1 VRVQEPGLIQ
11 VRRSRASRRSSRA
24 GFVLLLTAGVFGG
37 CAPSGDGGSPETAE
51 RGRAQEPDTARG
63 PEAFDRP
70 RGTARVDTPDGSPV
84 TSTDDVPPDTTGTVL
99 PDAEEIVPE
108 EIPPAAYEACK
119 QAAAAKLAP
128 PQGAIWGEAPDTVE
142 RTPEG
147 DFALVAQVRP
157 DTLRPGISYACV
169 VRSEGGSWRV
179 VTLEAQ
185 PAAP

>member
-1 VRVQEPGLIQ
+1 MTRIPSGAFLLPAAFLLGACGGGGDRNDTGQANFPAPAAVDSLEEAAA
-11 VRRSRASRRSSRA
+11 RSTKA
-24 GFVLLLTAGVFGG
+24 
-37 CAPSGDGGSPETAE
+37 APSTSSA
-51 RGRAQEPDTARG
+51 
-63 PEAFDRP
+63 
-70 RGTARVDTPDGSPV
+70 DTPGAAVGDAAI
-84 TSTDDVPPDTTGTVL
+84 PPDTTGTVL
-99 PDAEEIVPE
+99 PGAEEIIPE

-128 PQGAIWGEAPDTVE
+128 PDGAIWGEAPDTVE

-157 DTLRPGISYACV
+157 DTLQPGISYACV
-169 VRSEGGSWRV
+169 VRAEGGSWRV

>member
-1 VRVQEPGLIQ
+1 VTRIP
-11 VRRSRASRRSSRA
+11 SRAFILPAAFLLSACGGGGDRNDTGPANSPAPGAVDSLEDAAGRS
-24 GFVLLLTAGVFGG
+24 
-37 CAPSGDGGSPETAE
+37 AE
-51 RGRAQEPDTARG
+51 ATPATSA
-63 PEAFDRP
+63 A
-70 RGTARVDTPDGSPV
+70 DTPDAPV
-84 TSTDDVPPDTTGTVL
+84 GDAAIPPDTTGTVL

-108 EIPPAAYEACK
+108 QIPPAAYEACK

-128 PQGAIWGEAPDTVE
+128 PEGAIWGEAPDTVE

-157 DTLRPGISYACV
+157 DTLQPGISYACV

>member
-1 VRVQEPGLIQ
+1 MTRMPSGP
-11 VRRSRASRRSSRA
+11 
-24 GFVLLLTAGVFGG
+24 FLLTAAFLLGACGG
-37 CAPSGDGGSPETAE
+37 GGDGNDTRPANSPAPAAVDSLEDAAARSAE
-51 RGRAQEPDTARG
+51 AAPAPATSSA
-63 PEAFDRP
+63 
-70 RGTARVDTPDGSPV
+70 DTPDAAVG
-84 TSTDDVPPDTTGTVL
+84 DAAIPPDTTGTVL

-128 PQGAIWGEAPDTVE
+128 PEGAIWGEAPDTVE

-157 DTLRPGISYACV
+157 DTLQPGISYACV
-169 VRSEGGSWRV
+169 VRAEGGSWRV

>member
-1 VRVQEPGLIQ
+1 MTRIPSGAFLLSAAFLLGACGGGGDRNDTGPANSPAPAAVDSLGEAA
-11 VRRSRASRRSSRA
+11 RSTS
-24 GFVLLLTAGVFGG
+24 
-37 CAPSGDGGSPETAE
+37 APSATSSA
-51 RGRAQEPDTARG
+51 
-63 PEAFDRP
+63 
-70 RGTARVDTPDGSPV
+70 DTPGAAVGDAAI
-84 TSTDDVPPDTTGTVL
+84 PPDTTGTVL

-128 PQGAIWGEAPDTVE
+128 PEGAIWGEAPDTVE

-157 DTLRPGISYACV
+157 DTLQPGISYACV
-169 VRSEGGSWRV
+169 VKAEGGSWRV